1 MGIGDVV
8 GGLLIYDSIQEWRA
22 ERQFSRQLSANMD
35 RAQAEYVTWRRARP
49 ADIRALLPL
58 EIAYRWA
65 IRPVMDRLDTWSSL
79 AESLASLDDVR
90 PDMFIA
96 KSDSTYYLHEMR
108 TAKPLVDHLRAVA
121 YLPGGVDRK
130 LDTPYVRALAASS
143 ESAQEIWRQAAAYA
157 WLLVRLIDAL
167 AARDVAKIGPVAAE
181 YDHFVPS
188 MDAFWH
194 DLHPTFATVLRW
206 QVDWDRSF
214 PRPSQTI
221 LGMVEDGPFVDE
233 EDLLTGWKFPD
244 SWAAYDEAIAAYEN
258 PDAEDEE
265 EDEEEAIAPSQS
277 TIQDRLA
284 QLDALHASGAISD
297 DEHAAK
303 RTKII
308 DEL

>member
-8 GGLLIYDSIQEWRA
+8 GGLLIYDTIQEWRA

-58 EIAYRWA
+58 EFAYRWA
-65 IRPVMDRLDTWSSL
+65 IRPVMDRLAIWSPL
-79 AESLASLDDVR
+79 AESFASLDDVR

-96 KSDSTYYLHEMR
+96 HSDVIYFMHEDVGM
-108 TAKPLVDHLRAVA
+108 PLVDHLRAVA
-121 YLPGGVDRK
+121 FTPGGVDRK

-181 YDHFVPS
+181 YDRFAPTMH
-188 MDAFWH
+188 AFWT
-194 DLHPTFATVLRW
+194 DLYPVFATVLRW
-206 QVDWDRSF
+206 QRDWDRLV
-214 PRPSQTI
+214 PHVG
-221 LGMVEDGPFVDE
+221 LWEEYPFVDK
-233 EDLLTGWKFPD
+233 EDLLTGWKVPQ
-244 SWAAYDEAIAAYEN
+244 SWERTYDEAIAAYEN

>member
-8 GGLLIYDSIQEWRA
+8 GGLLIYDTIQEWRA
-22 ERQFSRQLSANMD
+22 ERQFGRNLDAYLK
-35 RAQAEYVTWRRARP
+35 RAEAEYLARRRARP

-58 EIAYRWA
+58 EFAYRRA
-65 IRPVMDRLDTWSSL
+65 IRPVMDRLAIWSPL
-79 AESLASLDDVR
+79 AESLASLDER

-96 KSDSTYYLHEMR
+96 KSDSTYYLHDMR
-108 TAKPLVDHLRAVA
+108 TGKPLVDHLRAVA
-121 YLPGGVDRK
+121 FLPSGAAQK

-143 ESAQEIWRQAAAYA
+143 ESAREIWRQAAAYA

-181 YDHFVPS
+181 YDRFAPS
-188 MDAFWH
+188 MHAFWQ
-194 DLHPTFATVLRW
+194 DLHPTFATVVRW
-206 QVDWDRSF
+206 QRDWARLV
-214 PRPSQTI
+214 PRPSYAAI
-221 LGMVEDGPFVDE
+221 GMVEDGPFMDE
-233 EDLLTGWKFPD
+233 DDQLTRWRLPE
-244 SWAAYDEAIAAYEN
+244 SWGDCDKVIAGYEN

-284 QLDALHASGAISD
+284 QLDDLHGSGVITD
-297 DEHAAK
+297 DEYAAK
-303 RTKII
+303 RSKII